1 MRRRQNGITFIGWLV
16 LLLPVAIVGYAM
28 IRLTPLYLNY
38 MKVSKSLNQTA
49 SEFKDDAGGQLN
61 QKEVR
66 DALQRRWDI
75 ESIDYPL
82 VNDVAVMRDG
92 NVWVIEANYEDQV
105 KLFGGIALL
114 VHFDKRAT
122 VN

>member
-1 MRRRQNGITFIGWLV
+1 MRRRQNGITFIGWLF
-16 LLLPVAIVGYAM
+16 LLLPVAIVGYAV
-28 IRLTPLYLNY
+28 IRLTPVYLNY

-49 SEFKDDAGGQLN
+49 SEFKDDAAGQLN

-82 VNDVAVMRDG
+82 VNDVAVTREG
-92 NVWVIEANYEDQV
+92 EQWFIEANYEDQV
-105 KLFGGIALL
+105 KLFGSISLL
-114 VHFDKRAT
+114 MHFDKRVT
-122 VN
+122 VK